1 MATFVI
7 VKGGAMAGVSVGG
20 QKFSYKPKS
29 S

>member
-20 QKFSYKPKS
+20 QKFSYKPK
-29 S
+29 